1 MTLTIDDSDNFSLNF
16 LKKFKQEWS
25 YTLCQIT
32 TIIEKDRRI
41 TFKTKNIRLK
51 KSECICAA
59 VEFESVIKYK
69 KWVGECFS

>member
-41 TFKTKNIRLK
+41 TFKTKKHKTKEASLN
-51 KSECICAA
+51 C
-59 VEFESVIKYK
+59 
-69 KWVGECFS
+69 